1 MTCLIVLKMLS
12 LVFRTIDYHVTMRE
26 GQAQGWAAVY
36 YAFAAAKGGLM
47 FVLIA
52 LIGTGWKFVKPFLA
66 KNDKRI
72 FLVVIPLQ
80 VLDNIALLVI
90 EETAPG
96 SQFFANW
103 KVCLFCEIFCRCFKL
118 FFLFHMLLF

>member
-1 MTCLIVLKMLS
+1 
-12 LVFRTIDYHVTMRE
+12 MRE
-26 GQAQGWAAVY
+26 GEAQAWAAVY

-66 KNDKRI
+66 RNDKRI

-80 VLDNIALLVI
+80 VVDNIALLVI

-103 KVCLFCEIFCRCFKL
+103 KDVFRIVDILCCGAILIPVRFWLFK
-118 FFLFHMLLF
+118 FL